1 MRRLGIYDKIMSR
14 MVNKVK
20 ALMKL
25 DELVKIIDGTVLTDA
40 SLNGRE
46 VSGAMGA
53 DLMSDVL
60 ASIQPE
66 AALLTGL
73 CNPQVVRTA
82 QIADIRAIVFVRGKN
97 PAQETIRL
105 ANEEDI
111 PLITTQLGLFDACG
125 LLYEAG
131 LPSLELKADDDCSS
145 PE

>member
-1 MRRLGIYDKIMSR
+1 MKIE
-14 MVNKVK
+14 
-20 ALMKL
+20 
-25 DELVKIIDGTVLTDA
+25 ELVKIIDGKVLTDA

-46 VSGAMGA
+46 VAGAMGA

-97 PAQETIRL
+97 PAQETIHL

-111 PLITTQLGLFDACG
+111 PLITTRYGLFEACG
-125 LLYEAG
+125 LLYAAG
-131 LPSLELKADDDCSS
+131 LASLEIKTEDDCASS
-145 PE
+145 